1 MEFRENQAIY
11 LQIADHIIENILL
24 KKWPE
29 EERIPS
35 VREMAVQLEVNP
47 NTVARTY
54 NFLQEKEII
63 YNKRGIGYFVAENGY
78 EQAKAVKREEFIKH
92 DVPAFFRKME
102 LLEMNLEEVYE
113 AYKSK

>member
-1 MEFRENQAIY
+1 
-11 LQIADHIIENILL
+11 
-24 KKWPE
+24 
-29 EERIPS
+29 
-35 VREMAVQLEVNP
+35 
-47 NTVARTY
+47 
-54 NFLQEKEII
+54 
-63 YNKRGIGYFVAENGY
+63 VAENGY